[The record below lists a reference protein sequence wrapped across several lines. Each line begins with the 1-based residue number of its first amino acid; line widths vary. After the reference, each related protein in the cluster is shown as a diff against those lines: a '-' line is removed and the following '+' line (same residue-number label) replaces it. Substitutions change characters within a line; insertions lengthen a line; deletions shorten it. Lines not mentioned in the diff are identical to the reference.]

1 MEKDF
6 SIKVTVRNGRLLR
19 AIRKNFE
26 SVAEF
31 SRCLGRS
38 GTAVNNLVT
47 MRVKPFTNN
56 GWTELALDVS
66 ALAGEDPEDLWP
78 EYMREVSLQR
88 ATAELNADLS
98 EVQAITQS
106 KSPEKQIA
114 QLDAVRQLVSGL
126 TPRELQVLERRFVE
140 GATLQETADELN
152 ISQERLRQIE
162 AKTLRK
168 MKSRAVRNGFVK
180 RYEERVVT
188 RELRGMKLY
197 GTQVTY
203 TSTDY
208 AKALLAD
215 EE

>member
-31 SRCLGRS
+31 ARCLGRS
-38 GTAVNNLVT
+38 GTAVNSLVT
-47 MRVKPFTNN
+47 MRTKPFANN
-56 GWTELALDVS
+56 SWTDLALDVA

-78 EYMREVSLQR
+78 EYMREVKLQR
-88 ATAELNADLS
+88 ATAELNADLN
-98 EVQAITQS
+98 EVMAITQS
-106 KSPEKQIA
+106 KSPEKKIA
-114 QLDAVRQLVSGL
+114 RLDAVKLLVAGL
-126 TPRELQVLERRFVE
+126 TPRELKVLERRFVE

-152 ISQERLRQIE
+152 VSHERLRQIE

-168 MKSRAVRNGFVK
+168 MKSRAVSQGFMK
-180 RYEERVVT
+180 RQQETVVDFEFND
-188 RELRGMKLY
+188 RKFY
-197 GTQVTY
+197 GTRVSY